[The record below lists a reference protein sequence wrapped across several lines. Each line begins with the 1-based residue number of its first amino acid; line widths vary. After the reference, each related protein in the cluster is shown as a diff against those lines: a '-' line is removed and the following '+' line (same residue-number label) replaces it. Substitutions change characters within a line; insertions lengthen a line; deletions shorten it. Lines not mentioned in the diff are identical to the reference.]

1 MEEYTK
7 EYMHFLNHSKT
18 ERECADTV
26 VNLVEKEGFTDLAAL
41 VRDKKKLKAGD
52 KVYATWMNK
61 AVILCRIGEK
71 PMEEGMNIVA
81 SHIDSPRLDIKPN
94 PLYENTGVA
103 YLDTHYYG
111 GIKKYQWVTLPLA
124 IHGVVV
130 KKDGITEEICI
141 GEDKDDLYYLH
152 LSGYLFFSY
161 SSSFPS
167 YSFSFLKE
175 MLYTKLITR
184 MITIPARIWIIA
196 TALARPNW
204 VLGLVMA
211 SSRIM

>member
-61 AVILCRIGEK
+61 AVFCAESARSLWKRVEYR
-71 PMEEGMNIVA
+71 
-81 SHIDSPRLDIKPN
+81 SFHIDSPRLDIKPN

-103 YLDTHYYG
+103 YLDTHYLWWNQEISVG
-111 GIKKYQWVTLPLA
+111 
-124 IHGVVV
+124 H
-130 KKDGITEEICI
+130 ITTCDSWCGSQE
-141 GEDKDDLYYLH
+141 GWHHRRNLY
-152 LSGYLFFSY
+152 
-161 SSSFPS
+161 
-167 YSFSFLKE
+167 
-175 MLYTKLITR
+175 R
-184 MITIPARIWIIA
+184 
-196 TALARPNW
+196 
-204 VLGLVMA
+204 
-211 SSRIM
+211 

>member
-1 MEEYTK
+1 MERKNCWKQYSDKRLNKMEEYTK

-81 SHIDSPRLDIKPN
+81 SHIDSPRLDIKP
-94 PLYENTGVA
+94 
-103 YLDTHYYG
+103 
-111 GIKKYQWVTLPLA
+111 IR
-124 IHGVVV
+124 
-130 KKDGITEEICI
+130 C
-141 GEDKDDLYYLH
+141 
-152 LSGYLFFSY
+152 
-161 SSSFPS
+161 
-167 YSFSFLKE
+167 
-175 MLYTKLITR
+175 M
-184 MITIPARIWIIA
+184 RIQ
-196 TALARPNW
+196 
-204 VLGLVMA
+204 V
-211 SSRIM
+211 

>member
-1 MEEYTK
+1 M
-7 EYMHFLNHSKT
+7 NHSKT
-18 ERECADTV
+18 EREGADTV

-103 YLDTHYYG
+103 YMDTHYYG
-111 GIKKYQWVTLPLA
+111 RIKKYQWVTLPLA
-124 IHGVVV
+124 IL
-130 KKDGITEEICI
+130 CI
-141 GEDKDDLYYLH
+141 LTIINIFNLAYSTLSNLDFTFVSTYLKPIF
-152 LSGYLFFSY
+152 LIEF
-161 SSSFPS
+161 SSSYVALHYPQTNIPKTILFQ
-167 YSFSFLKE
+167 FS
-175 MLYTKLITR
+175 
-184 MITIPARIWIIA
+184 
-196 TALARPNW
+196 
-204 VLGLVMA
+204 
-211 SSRIM
+211 